1 MVSLPTSM
9 EPNGMR
15 MKWALGGIE
24 KPAQKIG
31 QNTTSERR
39 DIFETPSDQRIE
51 A

>member
-1 MVSLPTSM
+1 M

-15 MKWALGGIE
+15 TKWALGGIE
-24 KPAQKIG
+24 KPVQKIG

-39 DIFETPSDQRIE
+39 DIFQTPSDQRIE